1 MAGRMRESVEITP
14 GGTSTGRPGGARD
27 RWARRIVRWLV
38 WSGLGLLVVGLGV
51 GLAAQGPSV
60 AATVVLSAGLLVEAA
75 GLISY
80 RVLFWASVYAKDR
93 PKTARKVRKPG
104 A

>member
-1 MAGRMRESVEITP
+1 MIETPRESREIASDGTP
-14 GGTSTGRPGGARD
+14 AGPARGTRER
-27 RWARRIVRWLV
+27 RARRLVRRLV
-38 WSGLGLLVVGLGV
+38 WSGLGLIVVGLGV

-60 AATVVLSAGLLVEAA
+60 AATVILSAGLLVEAA

-80 RVLFWASVYAKDR
+80 RVIFWASVYARGR
-93 PKTARKVRKPG
+93 PRTARKVRKPG

>member
-1 MAGRMRESVEITP
+1 MTGTLRESGEIAPAGAPTE
-14 GGTSTGRPGGARD
+14 ARD
-27 RWARRIVRWLV
+27 TRDRRARRIVRWLV
-38 WSGLGLLVVGLGV
+38 WSGLGLIVVGLGV

-60 AATVVLSAGLLVEAA
+60 PATLVLSAGLLVEAA